1 MKHKKSFPN
10 LRKASGSTPEAPRKL
25 SPPPPPSNPRSRKRE
40 PVPMLTDRT
49 SAPRLKDRSTSASV
63 PRTPKPPR
71 LPLSPAPPGSPRAL
85 EGPRFMSLAQAE
97 GIETVEYRPRPKY
110 TTMPKYPTIMGVT
123 PTRLQPKPVAEVRR
137 EPRPMRVLK
146 ALKNPDMVRKKWK
159 GTVKNFMRMRVM
171 KRLNGCMR
179 ALHAEAKEIQT
190 QESMPLE
197 IEVSQLAFL
206 SFA

>member
-1 MKHKKSFPN
+1 
-10 LRKASGSTPEAPRKL
+10 
-25 SPPPPPSNPRSRKRE
+25 
-40 PVPMLTDRT
+40 
-49 SAPRLKDRSTSASV
+49 
-63 PRTPKPPR
+63 
-71 LPLSPAPPGSPRAL
+71 
-85 EGPRFMSLAQAE
+85 
-97 GIETVEYRPRPKY
+97 
-110 TTMPKYPTIMGVT
+110 
-123 PTRLQPKPVAEVRR
+123 
-137 EPRPMRVLK
+137 MRVLK